1 MPATQALKPPT
12 PEVAETIALRLTE
25 WFHANKR
32 DLPWR
37 GADPFGIWVS
47 EIMLQQTQVA
57 TVIPYYDRF
66 MQRFPTVEALAQ
78 SDISD
83 VLAHWAGLG
92 YYARARNLH
101 RAAIQV
107 VERFQGVIPD
117 TREEILSLPG
127 IGDYTSGAI
136 LSIAYNVS
144 VPAVDAN
151 VIRVVTR
158 LFGIAGDPKSNAVA
172 DTIRR
177 SAAAIVPANNAGDF
191 NQALMELGALVC
203 DPAEPQCERCPL
215 LSCCYAGNSDNPAAL
230 PETTPGKAITALTHA
245 CIVLRN
251 PEGRMLLVQRPPHG
265 LWGGLWEFPRV
276 VCKPGEPPEA
286 AARRAAFEVIGFEPE
301 HLERLTVVKHAVT
314 RFKITLHAYIAEDF
328 PTACWEQ
335 NEAESPYNPIEEA
348 PTTRLLQRREMET
361 LPFSAPQLLVRNALE
376 QVQTTM
382 QFDAGAI

>member
-12 PEVAETIALRLTE
+12 PEVAETIAVRLTD

-37 GADPFGIWVS
+37 GADPYGIWVS

-57 TVIPYYDRF
+57 TVIPYYNRF

-78 SDISD
+78 CDISD

-101 RAAIQV
+101 RAANQV
-107 VERFQGVIPD
+107 VEYFNGKVPS

-144 VPAVDAN
+144 VPAIDAN

-172 DTIRR
+172 DKIRR
-177 SAAAIVPANNAGDF
+177 SAVSIVPANNAGDF

-215 LSCCYAGNSDNPAAL
+215 LSCCYAGNSENPAVL
-230 PETTPGKAITALTHA
+230 PETAPGKAITALTHA
-245 CIVLRN
+245 CVVLRN
-251 PEGRMLLVQRPPHG
+251 PEGRILIVQRPLHG

-276 VCKPGEPPEA
+276 ACKPGETPEA

-301 HLERLTVVKHAVT
+301 FLHRLTVVKHAVT
-314 RFKITLHAYIAEDF
+314 RFKITLHAYLVEGVSIE
-328 PTACWEQ
+328 CWEQ
-335 NEAESPYNPIEEA
+335 KGNKSPYNPSEDA
-348 PTTRLLQRREMET
+348 PTTRLLQCSEMEV

-376 QVQTTM
+376 QLQTTM
-382 QFDAGAI
+382 LFDTGAA